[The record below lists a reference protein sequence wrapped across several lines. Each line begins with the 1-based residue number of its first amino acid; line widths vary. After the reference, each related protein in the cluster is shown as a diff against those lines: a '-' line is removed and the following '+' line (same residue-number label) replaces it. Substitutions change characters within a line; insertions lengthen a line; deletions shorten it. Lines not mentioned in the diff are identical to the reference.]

1 MAPKSG
7 DSVTKKPKIQHA
19 VRFAQKDYAGLCRR
33 VLIACVDLGTVVVLW
48 FAVLLTAWIGWFALH
63 PESEHP
69 PAATLWLLPLTAY
82 LYLTVVKRSRLG
94 SLGLLV
100 TGTRI
105 VDIEGKRPSLL
116 RMTARFLWLLPLPL
130 GLLLDLGWLLEEP
143 AKQTLRDKWAGTF
156 VVRRNAEP
164 IGRVPLTYH
173 RICLVGIQLIVPEL
187 DRRAMSTGA
196 AEQPPTELTMWHGE
210 QAN

>member
-1 MAPKSG
+1 MAFGRAKRG
-7 DSVTKKPKIQHA
+7 EKDEGVRQA
-19 VRFAQKDYAGLCRR
+19 VRFAERDYAGLFRR
-33 VLIACVDLGTVVVLW
+33 IIIAGVDLA
-48 FAVLLTAWIGWFALH
+48 AVLVIWGAALGAVWYVWFLAR
-63 PESEHP
+63 PQSEHP
-69 PAATLWLLPLTAY
+69 PASTLWLLPLTAY

-105 VDIEGKRPSLL
+105 VDVEGQRPSLL
-116 RMTARFLWLLPLPL
+116 RMTARLFWLLPLPL

-156 VVRRNAEP
+156 VVRRRAKP
-164 IGRVPLTYH
+164 IGRARVTYH

-187 DRRAMSTGA
+187 DRTAMS
-196 AEQPPTELTMWHGE
+196 AETPERPPTESTM
-210 QAN
+210 

>member
-1 MAPKSG
+1 MAFGRAKRG
-7 DSVTKKPKIQHA
+7 EKDGRVRQA
-19 VRFAQKDYAGLCRR
+19 VRFAERDYAGLFRR
-33 VLIACVDLGTVVVLW
+33 VIIAGVDLGAVFLIWFGVLAAAWGAW
-48 FAVLLTAWIGWFALH
+48 FVAH

-69 PAATLWLLPLTAY
+69 PAGTLWLVPLTAY

-105 VDIEGKRPSLL
+105 MDIEGQRPSLL
-116 RMTARFLWLLPLPL
+116 RMTARLFWLLPLPL

-156 VVRRNAEP
+156 VVRRRAKP
-164 IGRVPLTYH
+164 IGRVSLTYH

-187 DRRAMSTGA
+187 DRTAIST
-196 AEQPPTELTMWHGE
+196 ETPEHPPTESTM
-210 QAN
+210 